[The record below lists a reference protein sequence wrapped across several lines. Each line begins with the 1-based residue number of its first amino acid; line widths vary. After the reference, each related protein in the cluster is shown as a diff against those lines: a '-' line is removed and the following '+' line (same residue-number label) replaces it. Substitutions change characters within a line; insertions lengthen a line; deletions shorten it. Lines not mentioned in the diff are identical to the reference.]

1 MRGSILHIT
10 KKKKYKVKRIGGKY
24 SLLKVIL
31 LSVIIFLTFSG
42 LCKNLEEVFT
52 DRKVLDQNIL
62 ENMVRKIEDEKLEI
76 NSVIIVKNNN
86 LVFEKYFN
94 ETQRETLQ
102 LTYHIINSV
111 ISTLTGICINEELIR
126 SVDQKVISFFPEHEK
141 TIKDSLQQEI
151 TIEHLLT
158 MTGGYKWNSE
168 HNNNEIQEFVENPR
182 LLEYTFKCT
191 IENKPGTSFFQ
202 NSGGIFLLT
211 KIIEKVSSAEIE
223 EFADKKLFQP
233 LGIQNYRWER
243 DSTGKTKGPYALY
256 MTPRDLAK
264 LGCLYLNKGKY
275 KGKEIV
281 SKEWIGE
288 STKLH
293 LELSPIVPISIEIGQ
308 KGMGYLWWIFS
319 EIYAAQGHSGQKL
332 FVIPSKKVVV
342 VITANT
348 NFYLP
353 TRLYLDFIQKAIY

>member
-10 KKKKYKVKRIGGKY
+10 KKKKYKVERIGGKY

-62 ENMVRKIEDEKLEI
+62 ENMVRKIEDEKLGI
-76 NSVIIVKNNN
+76 NSIIILKNNKIE
-86 LVFEKYFN
+86 FEKYFN
-94 ETQRETLQ
+94 KTKKENLQ

-111 ISTLTGICINEELIR
+111 ISTLIGICIDEGLIQN
-126 SVDQKVISFFPEHEK
+126 VDQKAISFFSEYEK
-141 TIKDSLQQEI
+141 TITDSLQHKI
-151 TIEHLLT
+151 TLKHLLT
-158 MTGGYKWNSE
+158 MTGGYKWETE
-168 HNNNEIQEFVENPR
+168 HHNNEISEFAANPD
-182 LLEYTFKCT
+182 LLEYMFKCP
-191 IENKPGTSFFQ
+191 IANEPGTVFSQ
-202 NSGGIFLLT
+202 NSGGVFLLT
-211 KIIEKVSSAEIE
+211 KNIEKVSSAEIE

-281 SKEWIGE
+281 SKEWIEE

-319 EIYAAQGHSGQKL
+319 EMYAAQGHSGQKL